1 MISVSIIGF
10 GNLGQHLLKA
20 FSETKEVEI
29 KQVFSPS
36 LKPKIASG
44 ISFINDLSR
53 LQSADINI
61 IAVKD
66 DAVTDISKA
75 LPYKNQ
81 LVVHTSGTLSI
92 IDLDE
97 RNKRGVFYPLQ
108 SISKDAQLDYK
119 EIPICIEAEQK
130 NDLDLLEKLA
140 TSISDSVHKI
150 TSEER
155 KKLHLAAAW
164 VNNFS
169 NHLFHLAANY
179 LESQNLS
186 FDLLKPLIMETAR
199 KIQFMHPHDAQT
211 GPARRNDLHTLDNH
225 LEMIQDPL
233 RKEIYKL
240 LTKSIQKKFN

>member
-20 FSETKEVEI
+20 FSETKKVEI

-36 LKPKIASG
+36 LKPKIARG
-44 ISFINDLSR
+44 ISFINDINL
-53 LQSADINI
+53 LHAADLNI

-66 DAVTDISKA
+66 DVVSDISKA
-75 LPYKNQ
+75 LPYDNQ
-81 LVVHTSGTLSI
+81 LVVHTSGTLSMNE
-92 IDLDE
+92 LDE

-119 EIPICIEAEQK
+119 EIPICIEAERN

-140 TSISDSVHKI
+140 ASISDSVHKI
-150 TSEER
+150 NSEER

-169 NHLFHLAANY
+169 NHLFHLAADY

-199 KIQFMHPHDAQT
+199 KIQYMHPHDAQT
-211 GPARRNDLHTLDNH
+211 GPARRDDRFTLENH
-225 LEMIQDPL
+225 LEMMEDPL
-233 RKEIYKL
+233 RMEIYKL